1 MSIEAGARRPAQ
13 PNPQLDAV
21 VAAVQRNCDL
31 SDAVHAQDLSLCT
44 YLLELREF
52 FRWHRALPLSAAPDR
67 AEVARWIAER
77 EDLWRSLDDEAC
89 EGFVALPLVEPV
101 APFDEERANEQ
112 LVASGVVY
120 GAGIGRF
127 GRHEFFL
134 AEPLEQTVREG
145 VRITVTGRELARTM
159 SPSIGTSRGAHIVV
173 RSDVLRRW
181 LWTRVEQARRGAAG
195 DAFAQSLA
203 AHGSDD
209 ASAVHAMVVSQTEAT
224 ILHEL
229 GELEAGRLLGEDW
242 ERMLAA
248 LENRRTELVVRA
260 VRDLL
265 ADFRRTLPALLERD
279 HRPSLHFWF
288 SNLQGMRRQLAPT
301 LRGAYE
307 AWVAGD
313 ASALATA
320 IDHGQAHWLR
330 IARSLLEAWRGGGC
344 AALDALSDGI
354 SGVVR
359 SEPRPA

>member
-1 MSIEAGARRPAQ
+1 
-13 PNPQLDAV
+13 
-21 VAAVQRNCDL
+21 
-31 SDAVHAQDLSLCT
+31 
-44 YLLELREF
+44 
-52 FRWHRALPLSAAPDR
+52 
-67 AEVARWIAER
+67 
-77 EDLWRSLDDEAC
+77 
-89 EGFVALPLVEPV
+89 V
-101 APFDEERANEQ
+101 APFDEDRANEA
-112 LVASGVVY
+112 LAASGLVY

-134 AEPLEQTVREG
+134 AEPLEQAVRDG
-145 VRITVTGRELARTM
+145 VRITVTGREFARTM
-159 SPSIGTSRGAHIVV
+159 SPSIGTSRGKRIVV

-181 LWTRVEQARRGAAG
+181 LWTRVEQARRSTAG

-209 ASAVHAMVVSQTEAT
+209 ESAVQAMVVSQTEAT

-242 ERMLAA
+242 ERMLAS

-265 ADFRRTLPALLERD
+265 ADFQLTLPALLERD

-313 ASALATA
+313 ASALPAA
-320 IDHGQAHWLR
+320 IDHGRAHWLR
-330 IARSLLEAWRGGGC
+330 TARSLLEAWRGGGT
-344 AALDALSDGI
+344 AALDVLSDRI
-354 SGVVR
+354 SGAVR